1 MTKKTITVNGETT
14 EWWYGMTIKDIL
26 VLKNYT
32 FKMLVTNV
40 NGELVKRK
48 DYDRFTVP
56 ENADVK
62 IIHLIS
68 GG

>member
-1 MTKKTITVNGETT
+1 MKTIMLNNRSF
-14 EWWYGMTIKDIL
+14 EWVENMTITKIMKK
-26 VLKNYT
+26 KNYT
-32 FKMLVTNV
+32 FKMLVVKV
-40 NGELVKRK
+40 NGKLVRK
-48 DYDRFTVP
+48 ENYATTVVP

>member
-1 MTKKTITVNGETT
+1 MKTIMLNNSRF
-14 EWWYGMTIKDIL
+14 EWEEDMSISNIMKK
-26 VLKNYT
+26 KNFT
-32 FKMLVTNV
+32 FKMLVV
-40 NGELVKRK
+40 KLNGKLVRK
-48 DYDRFTVP
+48 ENYATTIVP